1 MCSVDIPQTNNLSSY
16 LVTCS
21 TVVTW
26 GYLIAKANEEVFQPQ
41 ESHLVVATAI
51 MALGAT
57 RQTKSHIK
65 ATLGIGNTIQAVKA
79 VVGVVSRIVD
89 WADRPPVGPFDVDQ
103 LAGEIQSALKEQK

>member
-1 MCSVDIPQTNNLSSY
+1 MFEKHKLIRLP
-16 LVTCS
+16 VTCS

-41 ESHLVVATAI
+41 ESHLIVAAAI

-65 ATLGIGNTIQAVKA
+65 ATLGIGNSVQTVKA
-79 VVGVVSRIVD
+79 VVRAVSAIVE
-89 WADRPPVGPFDVDQ
+89 WADRPAVGPFDVDQ
-103 LAGEIQSALKEQK
+103 LSVEIQEALKSH